1 MIKQNNAPGRERM
14 VKNRWKVALFCIAI
28 ALAPIVGFLTVGIS
42 ADTQSMG
49 IQYVETREDGKMV
62 FRLYLEGSGVAFSM
76 VTQSMEGDVLVIK
89 PRVSLVSVFHKK
101 GQADVITK
109 LPIDE
114 IGEIQLQGE
123 NQQDRELVWNN
134 KDGK

>member
-1 MIKQNNAPGRERM
+1 M

-134 KDGK
+134 KDGKQKKRAF

>member
-1 MIKQNNAPGRERM
+1 M

>member
-14 VKNRWKVALFCIAI
+14 VKNHWKVALFCIAI